1 MKQTLNF
8 SPIKKMKDTYIRVR
22 LSEKEKEKII
32 QNSVDAGKDN
42 VSDFVREKC
51 LKPVK
56 KKTDHESNC

>member
-1 MKQTLNF
+1 MKE
-8 SPIKKMKDTYIRVR
+8 TYIRVR